1 MEPPKQKKKRII
13 IIVVTIAIISLVAV
27 GLLGYWKIY
36 SNMSREINALENQIS
51 TLQEQVG
58 NIQLKQDST
67 YQNITNVLE
76 EIKDLEDYLITLQE
90 EISNLASTQDITREV
105 NNLQNQ
111 LSTLQ
116 QRINNLQTTTTVTY
130 QNTTYILGDNVS
142 LPQLFSQVRNSV
154 VVVEG
159 LIPQYDLFGRLYYT
173 QVQGSGFAY
182 NAAGQMVILT
192 NYHVVA
198 DTTAVTVTF
207 TTGEEYAASI
217 LESNP
222 LADLAL
228 LSTNA
233 PQETY
238 KPLEIVTSSTLKVG
252 DPVIVVGTPYG
263 LEGSMSEGIISAL
276 NRTIITEEY
285 TIGNVIQ
292 TTAPINPGNSG
303 GPLLNYQGQVI
314 GIVTAII
321 QDSQG
326 IGFAIPSDTILENIE
341 ELI

>member
-1 MEPPKQKKKRII
+1 MESPKPKKTRIT
-13 IIVVTIAIISLVAV
+13 IIVVVIAITSLVAV

-36 SNMSREINALENQIS
+36 STMSREIDTLQNQIS

-58 NIQLKQDST
+58 NIQVTQDST
-67 YQNITNVLE
+67 YQNITNFLE
-76 EIKDLEDYLITLQE
+76 EIKDLEDHLLTLQE
-90 EISNLASTQDITREV
+90 EISNLESTQDITKEV
-105 NNLQNQ
+105 NNLQSQ

-116 QRINNLQTTTTVTY
+116 QRINSLQTTTTVTY
-130 QNTTYILGDNVS
+130 QNITYILEDNVS
-142 LPQLFSQVRNSV
+142 LPQLFSQVRQSV

-159 LIPQYDLFGRLYYT
+159 LIPKYDLFGRVYYT

-198 DTTAVTVTF
+198 DTTTITVTF

-217 LESNP
+217 LGSNP

-228 LSTNA
+228 LSTTA
-233 PQETY
+233 PQNAY

-252 DPVIVVGTPYG
+252 EPVIVVGTPYG
-263 LEGSMSEGIISAL
+263 LEGSMSGGIISAL

-285 TIGNVIQ
+285 TIGNIIQ

-326 IGFAIPSDTILENIE
+326 IGFAIPSDTIIENVE